1 MSIKVV
7 IKPLEPNIPGQ
18 AQMRIKNWDAEPSGL
33 EFKVQ
38 RNQDMGYLNGTSSQW
53 SNSEYWFKLISVTQD
68 AEGLL
73 IHIGADLLDPLL
85 ENINA
90 NYAVTLRNA
99 QGAASNGRLKVNAG
113 ILPSS
118 ALGGS
123 KAHEASGVLATST
136 PVMPVPPAADLELEL
151 ELDPE
156 PTPAP
161 EPAVEPIVEPEPTPE
176 PIAAAEPTPSPAP
189 KKGKGKI
196 ILLALLGV
204 FFIALLA
211 ALGWW
216 LSQQNIPGLG
226 NGASSAPAADSAA
239 ALDPAELDPVQNADT
254 DMDTDV
260 SANPEPMTDAVSAS
274 GGCALANMGT
284 MDDLQFIQSCL
295 QETQDSNTLLAV
307 IQHAKANNHCGIAQR
322 LYANRAQSGDSII
335 AVAYAQEYDPQFYAD
350 NACFTAA
357 DTETALYW
365 YETALL
371 SDPNNAQ
378 AMQRAEELAP

>member
-136 PVMPVPPAADLELEL
+136 PVMPVPPAAD
-151 ELDPE
+151 
-156 PTPAP
+156 
-161 EPAVEPIVEPEPTPE
+161 
-176 PIAAAEPTPSPAP
+176 
-189 KKGKGKI
+189 
-196 ILLALLGV
+196 
-204 FFIALLA
+204 
-211 ALGWW
+211 
-216 LSQQNIPGLG
+216 
-226 NGASSAPAADSAA
+226 
-239 ALDPAELDPVQNADT
+239 
-254 DMDTDV
+254 
-260 SANPEPMTDAVSAS
+260 
-274 GGCALANMGT
+274 
-284 MDDLQFIQSCL
+284 
-295 QETQDSNTLLAV
+295 
-307 IQHAKANNHCGIAQR
+307 
-322 LYANRAQSGDSII
+322 
-335 AVAYAQEYDPQFYAD
+335 
-350 NACFTAA
+350 
-357 DTETALYW
+357 
-365 YETALL
+365 
-371 SDPNNAQ
+371 
-378 AMQRAEELAP
+378 